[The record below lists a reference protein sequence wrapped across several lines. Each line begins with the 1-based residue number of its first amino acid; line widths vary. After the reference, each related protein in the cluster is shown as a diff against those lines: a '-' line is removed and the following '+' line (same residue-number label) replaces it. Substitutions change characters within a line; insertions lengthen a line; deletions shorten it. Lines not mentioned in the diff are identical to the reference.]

1 MIEKLLAGVVL
12 AVCAVLMLRL
22 LIGARRRARFDA
34 AWRRAWARSRW
45 WLSSAWHWRS
55 RRREAQRAADAVIRR
70 ARGDTGPGKDG
81 SDDRTDGEWEGN
93 VYKPKSF
100 RKPRKLH

>member
-1 MIEKLLAGVVL
+1 VIEALFAGVVL

-22 LIGARRRARFDA
+22 LLGAKRRARFDA
-34 AWRRAWARSRW
+34 AVRRAWSRW
-45 WLSSAWHWRS
+45 RSFADAAWHWRS
-55 RRREAQRAADAVIRR
+55 RRREAERAAEAAIRR
-70 ARGDTGPGKDG
+70 ARGREASGNGA
-81 SDDRTDGEWEGN
+81 DGEWEGN